1 MHADVVTYK
10 RNDNR
15 HINDMMF
22 KLKDKPD
29 WKTAYGPV
37 YTKLFTRVEESYNGG
52 WVTQNGKSIV
62 M

>member
-22 KLKDKPD
+22 KLKGKPD
-29 WKTAYGPV
+29 WKQLTD
-37 YTKLFTRVEESYNGG
+37 
-52 WVTQNGKSIV
+52 
-62 M
+62 